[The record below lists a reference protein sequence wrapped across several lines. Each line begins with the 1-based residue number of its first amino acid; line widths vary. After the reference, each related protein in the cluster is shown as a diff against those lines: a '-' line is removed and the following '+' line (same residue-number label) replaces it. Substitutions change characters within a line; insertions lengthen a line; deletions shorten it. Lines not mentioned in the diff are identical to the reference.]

1 MFIFQTLIWSW
12 HDVFGVHRLNLVVYN
27 LMYVYQIQSYADIYS
42 IAQRFS
48 TIKTIG
54 DKDFSKIF
62 NFSISTLI

>member
-1 MFIFQTLIWSW
+1 MF
-12 HDVFGVHRLNLVVYN
+12 VFGVHRLNLVVYN
-27 LMYVYQIQSYADIYS
+27 LMYVYQIKTYAGIYS
-42 IAQRFS
+42 IAQRFL

>member
-27 LMYVYQIQSYADIYS
+27 LMYVYQIKYYADIYS
-42 IAQRFS
+42 IAQRFL